1 MSLLSLSNLIR
12 QMDLFSLQLFVS
24 AIDEEQIGLA
34 ATREHIAAS
43 TATKRIQ
50 TLEDAIGSPLLE
62 RGRGGVHPTAM
73 GEIVERHAR
82 AVLDEVADMHTAL
95 VDAATKVEHSLAVW
109 AAHSVIVDVVA
120 PAVRLFAAERPDVEL
135 SLREADNSEVIDA
148 VVGTSADLG
157 VFACVGEY
165 PGHEELAVALLY
177 DEPLIAVV
185 PADHALAGTDPVG
198 FAQLM
203 DSGLIATGTL
213 APAFADGARSLGRD
227 LAVSHVVR
235 TGEVAVGMVQAGLG
249 VTVVPRNLLT
259 PTPPSGVSMLG
270 IDETWAVRSVYL
282 AVRAGRDP
290 GPLARAFMREVTSRA
305 RP

>member
-1 MSLLSLSNLIR
+1 MSPLSLSNLIR
-12 QMDLFSLQLFVS
+12 QVDLFSLRLFVS
-24 AIDEEQIGLA
+24 AIEEKQIGLA
-34 ATREHIAAS
+34 AAREHIAAS

-50 TLEDAIGSPLLE
+50 TLEDAVGTPLLE

-73 GEIVERHAR
+73 GEIVERCAR
-82 AVLDEVADMHTAL
+82 AVLSEVTDMHSAL
-95 VDAATKVEHSLAVW
+95 LDATTTIEHSLSVW

-120 PAVRLFAAERPDVEL
+120 PAVRLFVAERPDVEL
-135 SLREADNSEVIDA
+135 SLREADNSEVVDA
-148 VVGTSADLG
+148 VIGTSADLG
-157 VFACVGEY
+157 VFACVGAY

-185 PADHALAGTDPVG
+185 PVDHAFAEIDSVG
-198 FAQLM
+198 FGQLL

-227 LAVSHVVR
+227 LVVSHVVR

-259 PTPPSGVSMLG
+259 QANPSSVRTLG
-270 IDETWAVRSVYL
+270 IDEDWAVRSVYL
-282 AVRAGRDP
+282 AVRKGREA
-290 GPLARAFMREVTSRA
+290 GPLARAFMREVTERA
-305 RP
+305 RR